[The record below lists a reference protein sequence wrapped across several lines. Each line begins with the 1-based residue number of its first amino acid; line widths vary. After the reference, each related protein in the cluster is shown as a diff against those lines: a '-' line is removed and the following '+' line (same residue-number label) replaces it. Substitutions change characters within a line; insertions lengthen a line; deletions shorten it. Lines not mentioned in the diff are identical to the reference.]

1 MKSTIFKNFNE
12 VVEQKDILKI
22 LDDIK
27 TGTYRNAITYLRKS
41 LAEDKKEAAE
51 RAKKALPAFTPSAI
65 FKGGRKMEF
74 LTAYNALVVLDID
87 KITKEKLV
95 ESKEKLKENQFVF
108 AAFTSPSGNGL
119 KVFVKVST
127 EKTEHKETF
136 LKLQE
141 YFENLLQLEIDK
153 SGKDITR
160 LCFFSY
166 DPELYLNENPSVFST
181 EETVIAS
188 AAKQTFGT
196 DSETSESQQVAK
208 ACHPEQS
215 EGTSCEAGKSSE
227 AISKNPSNPPADYDA
242 LYAHCIQFTEKKYQF
257 IEGSRN
263 YFVFTLANNLN
274 RKGVPESL
282 ALGYILAD
290 YDYNTQEVMTAVKSA
305 YSNTSE
311 HATDDYQPP
320 KKSAKSAQSASVK
333 KNSGES
339 SVTTS
344 HDGTMTLDEE
354 EEPALIDK
362 LENFLNNRYKFRY
375 NEVLGKLEYKRVN
388 GKIWKYIT
396 DFKENSILR
405 EIQKAK
411 VRCSI
416 NSLRNLLH
424 SDFCE
429 MYDPFKD
436 YFENLVEYTGDKDH
450 IEELALT
457 ITTTKPELWKE
468 CFKKWFV
475 AMVACVLDE
484 KQINQTVI
492 VFSGKQGLGKTTW
505 IEKLMPRELKQ
516 YIFSGTVNPNNKDT
530 LIHLAECMLIN
541 LDELENLNRTEI
553 GSLKELITKTHIR
566 MRKAYGHNNENMPR
580 RASFAGSVNT
590 AQFLN
595 DTTGSRRFLCFEL
608 EKIEYQHEVD
618 INLCYAQALKLF
630 KDGFRH
636 WFNQEEIKDIN
647 ANNEQY
653 QLMSPEEEL
662 LLTWF
667 EPATRETAN
676 AFLNASQIAVR
687 LATVANINVTDGTVN
702 KLGKALKKHGFTRIV
717 RNKSYVYVVN
727 VLDVD
732 EVDRRARKKENIET
746 DNSGVGKL
754 PYRFPN

>member
-1 MKSTIFKNFNE
+1 MKSTIFRNFNE
-12 VVEQKDILKI
+12 VIEQKDILKI

-51 RAKKALPAFTPSAI
+51 RAKKSLMAFTPSAT

-87 KITKEKLV
+87 KITKEKLTDC
-95 ESKEKLKENQFVF
+95 KEKLQNNEFVF

-119 KVFVKVST
+119 KVLVKVNT
-127 EKTEHKETF
+127 DRTEHKETF
-136 LKLQE
+136 LKLQT

-166 DPELYLNENPSVFST
+166 DPELYLNENSKEFSVIESREQPEIEKPAPTPS
-181 EETVIAS
+181 IHQPA
-188 AAKQTFGT
+188 
-196 DSETSESQQVAK
+196 
-208 ACHPEQS
+208 
-215 EGTSCEAGKSSE
+215 
-227 AISKNPSNPPADYDA
+227 PSNYDV

-257 IEGSRN
+257 LEGSRN

-305 YSNTSE
+305 YSNTAE
-311 HATDDYQPP
+311 HATDNFTPQQ
-320 KKSAKSAQSASVK
+320 KSAKSVQSASVK
-333 KNSGES
+333 KNSDES

-362 LENFLNNRYKFRY
+362 LEKFLNNRYKFRY

-746 DNSGVGKL
+746 DNSAVGKL

>member
-12 VVEQKDILKI
+12 VVEQKDILTI

-51 RAKKALPAFTPSAI
+51 RAKKALPAFTPSAT

-74 LTAYNALVVLDID
+74 LTNYNALMVLDID
-87 KITKEKLV
+87 KITKEKLA
-95 ESKEKLKENQFVF
+95 ECKEKLKSNEFVF

-166 DPELYLNENPSVFST
+166 DPELYLNENATVF
-181 EETVIAS
+181 
-188 AAKQTFGT
+188 
-196 DSETSESQQVAK
+196 
-208 ACHPEQS
+208 
-215 EGTSCEAGKSSE
+215 SSE
-227 AISKNPSNPPADYDA
+227 ATETVAEALEATTDANSHPEHSEGISKHQSNPTADYDA

-257 IEGSRN
+257 VEGSRN

-305 YSNTSE
+305 YQNSSE
-311 HATDDYQPP
+311 HGTDQFQP
-320 KKSAKSAQSASVK
+320 KNKSAKSAQSASVK
-333 KNSGES
+333 KNSDES
-339 SVTTS
+339 SVTAS
-344 HDGTMTLDEE
+344 LAGTMTLDDE
-354 EEPALIDK
+354 EEPAQIDK

-416 NSLRNLLH
+416 NSLRNLLR

-436 YFENLVEYTGDKDH
+436 YFENLPEYSGDKDY

-457 ITTTKPELWKE
+457 ITTTKPDLWKE

-505 IEKLMPRELKQ
+505 IEKLMPTELKQ

-566 MRKAYGHNNENMPR
+566 MRKAYGHNNESMPR

-608 EKIEYQHEVD
+608 EHIEYQHQVD
-618 INLCYAQALKLF
+618 INLCYAQAYKLY

-636 WFNQEEIKDIN
+636 WFNQEEIKNID

-653 QLMSPEEEL
+653 QLKSPEEEL
-662 LLTWF
+662 LLIWF
-667 EPATRETAN
+667 EPAEKHSADYFFTTT
-676 AFLNASQIAVR
+676 QIAQVLSSR
-687 LATVANINVTDGTVN
+687 ANLNITETTIRKIGM
-702 KLGKALKKHGFTRIV
+702 ALKKHGFTRISK
-717 RNKSYVYVVN
+717 NKTYVYP
-727 VLDVD
+727 VLLKEFEAVD
-732 EVDRRARKKENIET
+732 KENKQSGDKLTELLIE
-746 DNSGVGKL
+746 
-754 PYRFPN
+754 

>member
-12 VVEQKDILKI
+12 VIEQKDILKI

-51 RAKKALPAFTPSAI
+51 RAKKSLPAFTPSAT

-74 LTAYNALVVLDID
+74 LTNYNALVVLDID
-87 KITKEKLV
+87 KITKEKLS
-95 ESKEKLKENQFVF
+95 ECKEKLQNNEFVF

-119 KVFVKVST
+119 KIFVKVST
-127 EKTEHKETF
+127 DKTEHKETF

-166 DPELYLNENPSVFST
+166 DPELYLNENATVFST

-208 ACHPEQS
+208 ACHSEQS
-215 EGTSCEAGKSSE
+215 EGISCEAGKSPE
-227 AISKNPSNPPADYDA
+227 GISKHPSNPQADYDA
-242 LYAHCIQFTEKKYQF
+242 LYTHCIQFTEKKYQF
-257 IEGSRN
+257 VEGSRN

-311 HATDDYQPP
+311 HATDNFTPQQ
-320 KKSAKSAQSASVK
+320 KSAKSAQSASSK
-333 KNSGES
+333 KNSAES
-339 SVTTS
+339 SATVTPA
-344 HDGTMTLDEE
+344 GTMTIDDE
-354 EEPALIDK
+354 EEPAQIDK

-388 GKIWKYIT
+388 GKVWKYIT

-436 YFENLVEYTGDKDH
+436 YFENLPEYTGDRDY

-457 ITTTKPELWKE
+457 ITTTKPDLWKE

-505 IEKLMPRELKQ
+505 IEKLMPRQLKQ

-608 EKIEYQHEVD
+608 ENIEYQHDVN

-636 WFNQEEIKDIN
+636 WFNQEEIKNID

-653 QLMSPEEEL
+653 QLKSPEEEL
-662 LLTWF
+662 LLIWF
-667 EPATRETAN
+667 EPAEKQSADYFFTTT
-676 AFLNASQIAVR
+676 QIAQVLSSR
-687 LATVANINVTDGTVN
+687 ANLNITETTIRKIGM
-702 KLGKALKKHGFTRIV
+702 ALKKHGFTRISK
-717 RNKSYVYVVN
+717 NKTYVYP
-727 VLDVD
+727 VLLKEFEAVD
-732 EVDRRARKKENIET
+732 KENKH
-746 DNSGVGKL
+746 SGDKFEEAL
-754 PYRFPN
+754 LE

>member
-1 MKSTIFKNFNE
+1 MKSTIFRNFNE

-41 LAEDKKEAAE
+41 LGEDKKEAAE
-51 RAKKALPAFTPSAI
+51 RAKKSLPAFTPSAT

-87 KITKEKLV
+87 KITKEKLT
-95 ESKEKLKENQFVF
+95 ECKEKLQNNEFVF

-119 KVFVKVST
+119 KVFIKVKT
-127 EKTEHKETF
+127 DKTEHKETF

-141 YFENLLQLEIDK
+141 YFEKLLQLEIDK

-166 DPELYLNENPSVFST
+166 DPELYLNENATVF
-181 EETVIAS
+181 AS
-188 AAKQTFGT
+188 AAP
-196 DSETSESQQVAK
+196 EPVAE
-208 ACHPEQS
+208 ALEATRDANSHPEQS
-215 EGTSCEAGKSSE
+215 EGTSCEAGKSREITPS
-227 AISKNPSNPPADYDA
+227 IHHPSPSNYDA
-242 LYAHCIQFTEKKYQF
+242 LYAHCIHFTEKKYQF
-257 IEGSRN
+257 VEGSRN

-290 YDYNTQEVMTAVKSA
+290 YDYNTKEVMTAVKSA
-305 YSNTSE
+305 YANTAE
-311 HATDDYQPP
+311 HATDNFKPQQ
-320 KKSAKSAQSASVK
+320 KSVKSVKSVREKRMDSESSAPASAAQS
-333 KNSGES
+333 
-339 SVTTS
+339 
-344 HDGTMTLDEE
+344 MTIDHE
-354 EEPALIDK
+354 EEPAQIDK

-375 NEVLGKLEYKRVN
+375 NEVLGKLEYKRIN
-388 GKIWKYIT
+388 GKVWKYIT

-416 NSLRNLLH
+416 NSLRNLLR

-436 YFENLVEYTGDKDH
+436 YFENLAEYTDDKDY

-457 ITTTKPELWKE
+457 ITTTKPDLWKE

-530 LIHLAECMLIN
+530 LIHLAECILIN

-636 WFNQEEIKDIN
+636 WFNQEEIKNID

-653 QLMSPEEEL
+653 QLKSPEEEL
-662 LLTWF
+662 LLIWF
-667 EPATRETAN
+667 EPAEKQSADYFFTTT
-676 AFLNASQIAVR
+676 QIAQVLSSR
-687 LATVANINVTDGTVN
+687 ANLNITETTIRKIGM
-702 KLGKALKKHGFTRIV
+702 ALKKHGFTRISK
-717 RNKSYVYVVN
+717 NKTYVYP
-727 VLDVD
+727 VLLKEFEAVD
-732 EVDRRARKKENIET
+732 KENKQ
-746 DNSGVGKL
+746 SGDKFEEVI
-754 PYRFPN
+754 FE

>member
-12 VVEQKDILKI
+12 VIEQKDILKI
-22 LDDIK
+22 LEDIK

-51 RAKKALPAFTPSAI
+51 RAKKSLPAFTPSAS

-74 LTAYNALVVLDID
+74 LTNYNALVVLDID
-87 KITKEKLV
+87 KITKEKLT
-95 ESKEKLKENQFVF
+95 ESKEKLQSNEYVF

-127 EKTEHKETF
+127 DKTEHKETF

-153 SGKDITR
+153 TGKDITR

-166 DPELYLNENPSVFST
+166 DPELYLNENAEVFTSGEPEPVAEALEAT
-181 EETVIAS
+181 SNANCN
-188 AAKQTFGT
+188 
-196 DSETSESQQVAK
+196 SE
-208 ACHPEQS
+208 HS
-215 EGTSCEAGKSSE
+215 EG
-227 AISKNPSNPPADYDA
+227 ISKHPGNPQADYDV
-242 LYAHCIQFTEKKYQF
+242 LYHHCIQFTEKKYQF
-257 IEGSRN
+257 VEGSRN

-274 RKGVPESL
+274 RKGVPETL

-290 YDYNTQEVMTAVKSA
+290 YNYDQNEVMTAVKSA

-311 HATDDYQPP
+311 HGTDDYQPP
-320 KKSAKSAQSASVK
+320 KKSAKSAQSASAK
-333 KNSGES
+333 GNSGES
-339 SVTTS
+339 SATVNQ
-344 HDGTMTLDEE
+344 DGTMAIEEE
-354 EEPALIDK
+354 EEPAQIDK

-375 NEVLGKLEYKRVN
+375 NEVLGKLEYRRVN
-388 GKIWKYIT
+388 GKVWKYIT

-457 ITTTKPELWKE
+457 ITTTKPDLWKE

-475 AMVACVLDE
+475 AMVACVLNE

-505 IEKLMPRELKQ
+505 IEKLMPPELKQ

-608 EKIEYQHEVD
+608 ENIEYQHEVD
-618 INLCYAQALKLF
+618 INLCYAQAYKLYQ
-630 KDGFRH
+630 DGFRH
-636 WFNQEEIKDIN
+636 WFNQEEIKEIN

-667 EPATRETAN
+667 EAATRENAN
-676 AFLNASQIAVR
+676 AFLSASQIAVR
-687 LATVANINVTDGTVN
+687 LANVANVNVTDGTVN
-702 KLGKALKKHGFTRIV
+702 KLGKALKKHGFVRVV
-717 RNKSYVYVVN
+717 RNKNYVYAVN

-732 EVDRRARKKENIET
+732 EVDRRSRQKEHT
-746 DNSGVGKL
+746 KSDDSQVGQL

>member
-51 RAKKALPAFTPSAI
+51 RAKKSLPAFTPSAT

-74 LTAYNALVVLDID
+74 LTNYNALVVLDID
-87 KITKEKLV
+87 KITKEKLT
-95 ESKEKLKENQFVF
+95 ECKEKLQNNGFVF

-119 KVFVKVST
+119 KVFVKVNT
-127 EKTEHKETF
+127 DKTEHKEIF

-166 DPELYLNENPSVFST
+166 DPDLYLNENAEVF
-181 EETVIAS
+181 
-188 AAKQTFGT
+188 T
-196 DSETSESQQVAK
+196 DNPKPEVCHSE
-208 ACHPEQS
+208 HS
-215 EGTSCEAGKSSE
+215 EG
-227 AISKNPSNPPADYDA
+227 ISKHQSNPPADYDA

-257 IEGSRN
+257 VEGSRN

-274 RKGVPESL
+274 RKGVPETL

-290 YDYNTQEVMTAVKSA
+290 YNYDQNEVMTAVKSA

-311 HATDDYQPP
+311 HGTDDYQPQQ
-320 KKSAKSAQSASVK
+320 KSAKSAQSASIR
-333 KNSGES
+333 KNSDES
-339 SVTTS
+339 SATATLA
-344 HDGTMTLDEE
+344 GTMSIDDE
-354 EEPALIDK
+354 EEPAQIDK

-375 NEVLGKLEYKRVN
+375 NEVLGKLEYRRVN
-388 GKIWKYIT
+388 GKVWKYIT

-436 YFENLVEYTGDKDH
+436 YFENLPEYTGDKDH

-457 ITTTKPELWKE
+457 ITTTKPDLWKE

-580 RASFAGSVNT
+580 RASFAGSVNS

-608 EKIEYQHEVD
+608 ENIEYQHEVD
-618 INLCYAQALKLF
+618 INLCYAQALKLY

-636 WFNQEEIKDIN
+636 WFNQEEIKNID

-653 QLMSPEEEL
+653 QLKSPEEEL
-662 LLTWF
+662 LLIWF
-667 EPATRETAN
+667 EPAEKQSADYFFTTT
-676 AFLNASQIAVR
+676 QIAQVLSSR
-687 LATVANINVTDGTVN
+687 ANLNITETTIRKIGM
-702 KLGKALKKHGFTRIV
+702 ALKKHGFTRISK
-717 RNKSYVYVVN
+717 NKTYVYP
-727 VLDVD
+727 VLLKEFEAVD
-732 EVDRRARKKENIET
+732 KENKQ
-746 DNSGVGKL
+746 SGDKFEEVI
-754 PYRFPN
+754 FE

>member
-12 VVEQKDILKI
+12 VIEQKDILKI

-51 RAKKALPAFTPSAI
+51 RAKKSLPAFTPSAT

-74 LTAYNALVVLDID
+74 LTNYNALVVLDID
-87 KITKEKLV
+87 KITKEKLT
-95 ESKEKLKENQFVF
+95 ECKEKLQNNEFVF

-119 KVFVKVST
+119 KVFIKVKT
-127 EKTEHKETF
+127 DQNEHKETF
-136 LKLQE
+136 LKLQG

-166 DPELYLNENPSVFST
+166 DPELYLNENAEVF
-181 EETVIAS
+181 
-188 AAKQTFGT
+188 T
-196 DSETSESQQVAK
+196 DNPKPEVCHSE
-208 ACHPEQS
+208 HS
-215 EGTSCEAGKSSE
+215 EG
-227 AISKNPSNPPADYDA
+227 ISKHQSNPPADYDA
-242 LYAHCIQFTEKKYQF
+242 LYTHCIHFTEKKYQF
-257 IEGSRN
+257 VEGSRN

-311 HATDDYQPP
+311 YATDNFTPQ
-320 KKSAKSAQSASVK
+320 KKSAKSVQSASVK
-333 KNSGES
+333 KNPGES
-339 SVTTS
+339 SVRTS
-344 HDGTMTLDEE
+344 HDGTMTLDDE
-354 EEPALIDK
+354 EEPAQIDK

-375 NEVLGKLEYKRVN
+375 NEVLGKLEYRRVN
-388 GKIWKYIT
+388 GKVWKYIT

-457 ITTTKPELWKE
+457 ITTTKPDLWKE

-608 EKIEYQHEVD
+608 ENIEYQHEVD
-618 INLCYAQALKLF
+618 INLCYAQALKLY

-636 WFNQEEIKDIN
+636 WFNKEEIKNID

-653 QLMSPEEEL
+653 QLKSPEEEL
-662 LLTWF
+662 LLIWF
-667 EPATRETAN
+667 EPAEKHSADYFFTTT
-676 AFLNASQIAVR
+676 QIAQVLSSR
-687 LATVANINVTDGTVN
+687 ANLNITETTIRKIGM
-702 KLGKALKKHGFTRIV
+702 ALKKHGFTRISK
-717 RNKSYVYVVN
+717 NKTYVYP
-727 VLDVD
+727 VLLKEFEAVD
-732 EVDRRARKKENIET
+732 KENKQ
-746 DNSGVGKL
+746 SGDKL
-754 PYRFPN
+754 EEALFE

>member
-12 VVEQKDILKI
+12 VIENKDILKI

-27 TGTYRNAITYLRKS
+27 NGTYRNAITYLRKS

-51 RAKKALPAFTPSAI
+51 RAKKSLPAFTPSAT

-74 LTAYNALVVLDID
+74 LTNYNALVVMDID
-87 KITKEKLV
+87 KITKEKLT
-95 ESKEKLKENQFVF
+95 ESKEKLQNNEFVF

-119 KVFVKVST
+119 KVFVKVAT
-127 EKTEHKETF
+127 DKTEHKETF
-136 LKLQE
+136 LKLQA

-160 LCFFSY
+160 LCFFSW
-166 DPELYLNENPSVFST
+166 DPDLYLNENSKEFSAIEPQKQPEIKKPAPTPST
-181 EETVIAS
+181 QLPAS
-188 AAKQTFGT
+188 
-196 DSETSESQQVAK
+196 D
-208 ACHPEQS
+208 
-215 EGTSCEAGKSSE
+215 
-227 AISKNPSNPPADYDA
+227 NYDA

-257 IEGSRN
+257 VEGSRN
-263 YFVFTLANNLN
+263 NFVFTLANNLN

-311 HATDDYQPP
+311 HATDNFTLQ
-320 KKSAKSAQSASVK
+320 KKFVKSVQSASVK

-339 SVTTS
+339 SLITS

-388 GKIWKYIT
+388 GKVWKYIT

-436 YFENLVEYTGDKDH
+436 YFENLPEYTGDKDY

-457 ITTTKPELWKE
+457 ITTTKQDLWKE

-608 EKIEYQHEVD
+608 ENIEYQHQVD
-618 INLCYAQALKLF
+618 INLCYAQALKLY

-702 KLGKALKKHGFTRIV
+702 KLGKALKKHGFIRIV

-732 EVDRRARKKENIET
+732 EVDRRARKKEHNET
-746 DNSGVGKL
+746 DNSEVGKL

>member
-12 VVEQKDILKI
+12 VTEQKDILKI
-22 LDDIK
+22 LSDIK
-27 TGTYRNAITYLRKS
+27 TGVYQNAITYLRKS
-41 LAEDKKEAAE
+41 LADDKKEAAE
-51 RAKKALPAFTPSAI
+51 RAKKSLPAFTPSAA
-65 FKGGRKMEF
+65 FNGGRKMEF
-74 LTAYNALVVLDID
+74 LTNYNALMVLDID
-87 KITKEKLV
+87 KLEKDKLQQCKTKIRMED
-95 ESKEKLKENQFVF
+95 FVF
-108 AAFTSPSGNGL
+108 ASFVSPSGNGL
-119 KVFVKVST
+119 KIFVKVSSDK
-127 EKTEHKETF
+127 EQHKQTF
-136 LKLQE
+136 LELQR
-141 YFENLLQLEIDK
+141 YFEELLEVEIDK

-160 LCFFSY
+160 LCFFSS
-166 DPELYLNENPSVFST
+166 DPELYLNENAEVF
-181 EETVIAS
+181 
-188 AAKQTFGT
+188 T
-196 DSETSESQQVAK
+196 DNPKPEVCHSE
-208 ACHPEQS
+208 HS
-215 EGTSCEAGKSSE
+215 EG
-227 AISKNPSNPPADYDA
+227 ISKHQSNPPADYDA
-242 LYAHCIQFTEKKYQF
+242 LYHHCIQFTEKKYQF
-257 IEGSRN
+257 VEGSRN

-311 HATDDYQPP
+311 YATDNFTPQ
-320 KKSAKSAQSASVK
+320 KKSAKSAQSASIR
-333 KNSGES
+333 KNSDES
-339 SVTTS
+339 SATATLA
-344 HDGTMTLDEE
+344 GTMSIDDE
-354 EEPALIDK
+354 EEPAQIDK

-388 GKIWKYIT
+388 GKTWKYIT

-436 YFENLVEYTGDKDH
+436 YFENLPEYTGDKDH

-457 ITTTKPELWKE
+457 ITTTKPDLWKE

-732 EVDRRARKKENIET
+732 EVDLRARKKEPIET
-746 DNSGVGKL
+746 DNSEVGKL